1 MRHSIFLIFSVFIF
15 LSCENRQAVSEENNF
30 SINFPMKFEHQM
42 VPRDGYTAEVFYA
55 FSKDSLVQYQV
66 AVNTIPG
73 DKEIIPDTLFKY
85 SIMGPA
91 GQLGAMSMERDTIEL
106 NGHPGMRFT
115 LLGINAASVYD
126 MYLVDRTLYH
136 ICIIDKHPRKPTE
149 EEVKAFMGSFKLRE

>member
-1 MRHSIFLIFSVFIF
+1 MRYSFFIL
-15 LSCENRQAVSEENNF
+15 LSLLLASCGNYQAVSEENNF

-55 FSKDSLVQYQV
+55 FSKDSLIQYQV
-66 AVNTIPG
+66 AVNSIPG
-73 DKEIIPDTLFKY
+73 DKKIIPDTLFKY

-91 GQLGAMSMERDTIEL
+91 GQLGAMSMDRENIEKD
-106 NGHPGMRFT
+106 GHPGMRFT

-136 ICIIDKHPRKPTE
+136 ICIIDKYPRKPTE
-149 EEVKAFMGSFKLRE
+149 EEVEAFMGSFELRE